1 MKSTGKED
9 NKVALAIF
17 DLDNTLIGGDS
28 DYLWGQYLAEQ
39 GVVDGDYYESEN
51 QRFYA
56 EYKAGELD
64 IHEFLRFSLKPLAR
78 HAMADLQRWRSAFI
92 AEKIEPLILPAA
104 EMLVDG
110 HRIEGDT
117 LLIVTATNRFVT
129 EPIAERFGI
138 SNLIATEPEIRAG
151 RYTGEVKG
159 TPSFQQGKV
168 ERLNDWLAENG
179 ETLQGSCFYS
189 DSHNDLPLLELVE
202 RPVAVDADETLLQH
216 ARARGWE
223 TISLR

>member
-1 MKSTGKED
+1 MKSTHQEGD
-9 NKVALAIF
+9 KVALAIF

-39 GVVDGDYYESEN
+39 GIVDGDYHEREN
-51 QRFYA
+51 QRFYT
-56 EYKAGELD
+56 EYKAGGLD

-78 HAMADLQRWRSAFI
+78 HDMRDLQRWRAAFI

-117 LLIVTATNRFVT
+117 LLIITATNRFVT

-138 SNLIATEPEIRAG
+138 SNLIATEPEILAG
-151 RYTGEVKG
+151 RYTGKVRG

-168 ERLNDWLAENG
+168 ERLNDWLVENG

-189 DSHNDLPLLELVE
+189 DSYNDLPLLERVE
-202 RPVAVDADETLLQH
+202 RPVAVDADEALLRH